1 MSLLTI
7 DTNVSILDL
16 VDFGFVLDNYPE
28 FIKEQQEELIMQY
41 FNGDTGMYENYWE
54 GVVDFLQELLDKAGF
69 VKGDPMLHMGCTAH
83 LVAL

>member
-1 MSLLTI
+1 
-7 DTNVSILDL
+7 
-16 VDFGFVLDNYPE
+16 
-28 FIKEQQEELIMQY
+28 
-41 FNGDTGMYENYWE
+41 MYENYWE